1 MAEAD
6 MAKAEKLGLK
16 TNLKVKH
23 PLLDTNLDV
32 WIANYVLMDYG
43 TGVIMGV
50 PAHDERDYEFAQKYN
65 IEIKLFNK
73 MKKPFPL

>member
-23 PLLDTNLDV
+23 PFLDTNLDV

-43 TGVIMGV
+43 TL
-50 PAHDERDYEFAQKYN
+50 E
-65 IEIKLFNK
+65 
-73 MKKPFPL
+73 